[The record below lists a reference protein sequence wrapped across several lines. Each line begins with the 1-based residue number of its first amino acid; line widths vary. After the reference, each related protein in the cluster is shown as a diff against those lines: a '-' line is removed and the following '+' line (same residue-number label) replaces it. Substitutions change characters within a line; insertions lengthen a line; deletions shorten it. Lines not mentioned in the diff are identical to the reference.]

1 MPEEKPRRKSTKQSL
16 LAGPDGTPF
25 LAKHVPK
32 FVRDTLR
39 FAHGVGQDQT
49 LQFDPSNPL
58 GREHLVPGPNS
69 PICIKCKLCTFGATN
84 PFLPYEG
91 SEQPEIVVITEQ
103 VSAKEDGYAQVG
115 HGGPNLFMRRLLTE
129 QLEEI
134 GMSIDCVRWLPITR
148 CAAITG
154 KRPNFR
160 THGNWCRLFLV
171 QELQRLKPKII
182 LAVGSTVLG
191 LLCHKSSAQDW
202 GGRVLTW
209 RGWPDDWLT
218 DPDYML
224 PRVHPSGEGEVV
236 GHPIMG
242 QPPEGVAIPLFPVQS
257 PKLVYATQN
266 PGVIKRWK
274 GQVKT
279 ALELAKSG
287 FTSPVYD
294 RKWFKITED
303 PAEIKQE
310 LKWLIDHPGTL
321 TCFDTE
327 TTGLK
332 PFGQNQTI
340 VFMMFRWEDDKGK
353 PRSIGFPWDYD
364 GSALRPHINDVS
376 PVVLEALYASRL
388 VGHNLTFDVLFTY
401 ANVPGCDLERLT
413 NAAVYDTW
421 HIAYV
426 SRQQTGSL
434 GLDLIAYD
442 WCKDMA
448 GYEEAMTMLIELHRD
463 SLDPGAG
470 KGGHYANCPRDK
482 WDTHLKP
489 YVMGDVEVCYQAYR
503 RLNDRL
509 DACKTY
515 AFPLAH
521 PTNRG
526 RFRTFRAPSRRWVYD
541 KVVGP
546 AAQVLARMMGRGLYV
561 DQDELASQEDLFPK
575 KIIECRNKI
584 KSVTPAVEDWC
595 RQMEATEPG
604 WSFDPESKDHLKTVL
619 YDILKL
625 PVKRLTEAGKKLYSD
640 DTPQD
645 LAEVPPD
652 DLLKYA
658 ALDKFTLNML
668 SVDHPEVRPLQEYRK
683 VFKLYSTYVRTMRN
697 FYSAGIDKRE
707 REKDQHLM
715 RDGMV
720 HTTFKIP
727 GTRGGR
733 LSCVVEDTLVETTTG
748 LVPIWYLGSA
758 NNQQVSVR
766 SHVGRWRRVVRSIY
780 LGRERCVKVT
790 TSEGKEI
797 TCSLW
802 HRLFGPSGWVD
813 AGDLS
818 VGDEVYSPRRLERGD
833 ASSCDVKDDIRGGVV
848 YEVVFGLDPNGQ
860 TAHVVGVVSKAS
872 AVNKEGIQ
880 AEICSTAE
888 EALLGQVA
896 VKISWKQEGCKEPWD
911 YPSERRVA
919 EVAGSWLA
927 SIQDRETLQCL
938 RFYSGQECTVSRC
951 GETKKPEL
959 APDAGGNERIFRD
972 RQAVSWNAGGG
983 KKISDEQERFC
994 DSLLQR
1000 LCEALQH
1007 GAVHQRCSSKSSKG
1021 RDGTRPGAQEVEP
1034 VSEPCRV
1041 SSCTSAVVGGSSIRS
1056 SVQVFRQDVR
1066 GLCVRRDQLDRG
1078 DRRVVPQTISR
1089 LEERQGV
1096 ERSRVRGDE
1105 VYRRGDCEINRRSF
1119 SQDHGLYPV
1128 SIVKVEDAG
1137 VLGVWD
1143 IEVEEDHSYCSD
1155 GFVNHNSSDPNVQQI
1170 PRDGL
1175 VKRLYTSRFGN
1186 EGCILGY
1193 DLSQIELRLL
1203 AAACG
1208 DQSMV
1213 AAYHNGVDLH
1223 SLTQSNISGKPYEEC
1238 TNEYVAWLQKN
1249 GKDKEG
1255 KAIKEMRKI
1264 AKTVNFLTGYGGG
1277 AFGLMTSLAQQGIYK
1292 TLDEC
1297 EYILEAF
1304 FDAYPS
1310 LRTYLSYYKRFIMET
1325 GVAVSILGRVRI
1337 FEEVFGDNAEA
1348 TNKALRAGCNHL
1360 IQSTASDVMLVIIS
1374 VVEHLMREAQLQS
1387 KLVLTVH
1394 DSMFMDAK
1402 RSELDQLHSIGQE
1415 VLNNIPEVL
1424 KLWFGADYDDSWII
1438 VPLAGDGQV
1447 GHNMLDMREIVDDKP
1462 DWDRLLAPK
1471 EN

>member
-39 FAHGVGQDQT
+39 FAHGVGQDQA

-463 SLDPGAG
+463 RLDPGAG

-489 YVMGDVEVCYQAYR
+489 YVMGDVEVCYQAYK

-733 LSCVVEDTLVETTTG
+733 LCVSRDT
-748 LVPIWYLGSA
+748 
-758 NNQQVSVR
+758 
-766 SHVGRWRRVVRSIY
+766 
-780 LGRERCVKVT
+780 
-790 TSEGKEI
+790 
-797 TCSLW
+797 
-802 HRLFGPSGWVD
+802 RL
-813 AGDLS
+813 
-818 VGDEVYSPRRLERGD
+818 EVY
-833 ASSCDVKDDIRGGVV
+833 
-848 YEVVFGLDPNGQ
+848 FGLDFETIEIGSLIDTMTSRPGSNVTIFTHLARKRRIKSVFFKGVEEMILVK
-860 TAHVVGVVSKAS
+860 TDRGNELKATRGHLILGESGWIHVGDIRTGTRLVSSFSGYDTVVSLAYIG
-872 AVNKEGIQ
+872 N
-880 AEICSTAE
+880 
-888 EALLGQVA
+888 
-896 VKISWKQEGCKEPWD
+896 QE
-911 YPSERRVA
+911 
-919 EVAGSWLA
+919 
-927 SIQDRETLQCL
+927 
-938 RFYSGQECTVSRC
+938 
-951 GETKKPEL
+951 
-959 APDAGGNERIFRD
+959 
-972 RQAVSWNAGGG
+972 
-983 KKISDEQERFC
+983 
-994 DSLLQR
+994 
-1000 LCEALQH
+1000 
-1007 GAVHQRCSSKSSKG
+1007 
-1021 RDGTRPGAQEVEP
+1021 
-1034 VSEPCRV
+1034 
-1041 SSCTSAVVGGSSIRS
+1041 
-1056 SVQVFRQDVR
+1056 
-1066 GLCVRRDQLDRG
+1066 
-1078 DRRVVPQTISR
+1078 
-1089 LEERQGV
+1089 
-1096 ERSRVRGDE
+1096 
-1105 VYRRGDCEINRRSF
+1105 
-1119 SQDHGLYPV
+1119 
-1128 SIVKVEDAG
+1128 
-1137 VLGVWD
+1137 VWD
-1143 IEVEEDHSYCSD
+1143 IEVEEDHSYVAH
-1155 GFVNHNSSDPNVQQI
+1155 GLVHHNSSSDPNVQQI

-1175 VKRLYTSRFGN
+1175 VKRLYTSRFGE

-1208 DQSMV
+1208 DKSMV

-1249 GKDKEG
+1249 NRDKEG
-1255 KAIKEMRKI
+1255 KQIKEMRKI
-1264 AKTVNFLTGYGGG
+1264 AKCVDPDTLVSVDGRVIRIGDIHPGRDEDTFYPIQGKTIQGPSGRVVLKSFYSGGSNKKRLLVCTRRGLVVCSEDHPLLLKSGKLVQASQVRRGHILSDPTIVEAGNDVETHVLFDPFGKSPVSGTFQVVVNTDLAYVLGLFYGDGCSNEGKVSIATGGRQEFFDWQDVISDSAKKVGLDPRVIRTNWDSSIDGPSEVKSGPCKGTVLNGSSGEVVLGSTRVSDLFIQLGAICDNRLRSRSLKIPVWMFNASEELRMSFLAGWFDTDGSSSRGGMLCGLTKSWVFAQDLCVLMNTLGIRYALEPSWNKTYKRWYFRINVSVADSARFKTYMRHPDKVSNLKEPKYRYKKQQPNLVTRVIKLEPGVVADVEVNTEEHLFLTNGHHHRR
-1277 AFGLMTSLAQQGIYK
+1277 ATVVAKPAIHDITRRLRSRSRFCRQQIEF
-1292 TLDEC
+1292 LD
-1297 EYILEAF
+1297 
-1304 FDAYPS
+1304 
-1310 LRTYLSYYKRFIMET
+1310 LR
-1325 GVAVSILGRVRI
+1325 
-1337 FEEVFGDNAEA
+1337 
-1348 TNKALRAGCNHL
+1348 
-1360 IQSTASDVMLVIIS
+1360 
-1374 VVEHLMREAQLQS
+1374 
-1387 KLVLTVH
+1387 
-1394 DSMFMDAK
+1394 
-1402 RSELDQLHSIGQE
+1402 
-1415 VLNNIPEVL
+1415 
-1424 KLWFGADYDDSWII
+1424 
-1438 VPLAGDGQV
+1438 
-1447 GHNMLDMREIVDDKP
+1447 
-1462 DWDRLLAPK
+1462 
-1471 EN
+1471 